1 MNPSLKLLVG
11 VAAGVSLS
19 ACIHYHSAVK
29 DPAADRVR
37 AELGQ
42 LQADPQLANRA
53 PQALR
58 EAEDAVTAAEVPQ
71 KDPALSAHLVYLADR
86 KVQTARAL
94 AEAQVA
100 EEQLRV
106 LQGK

>member
-1 MNPSLKLLVG
+1 MNQTLKLLACA
-11 VAAGVSLS
+11 AAGASLT

-29 DPAADRVR
+29 DPAADRVS

-42 LQADPQLANRA
+42 LEADPQLANRA
-53 PQALR
+53 PQALKD
-58 EAEDAVTAAEVPQ
+58 AQDAVNAAEQPQ
-71 KDPALSAHLVYLADR
+71 KDPALSAHLVYIAER

-100 EEQLRV
+100 EEQLKM
-106 LQGK
+106 LQGQ